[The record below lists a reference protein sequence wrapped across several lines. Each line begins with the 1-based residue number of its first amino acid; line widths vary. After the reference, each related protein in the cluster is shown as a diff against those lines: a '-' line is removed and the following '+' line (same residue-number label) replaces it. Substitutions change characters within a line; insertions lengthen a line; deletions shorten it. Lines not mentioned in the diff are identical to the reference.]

1 MNRIPFNKP
10 AIVGCEYEH
19 IVEVLNSGRLAGD
32 GSFTERCHTWLRQ
45 RIGAQDVL
53 LTQSCTAAL
62 EMAAILAELEPGDEV
77 IMPSFNFVSPANAVA
92 LRRATP
98 VFVDVRPDTLN
109 IDEEDIEQ
117 AITPRTKAICVLH
130 YGGVC
135 AEMDRITA
143 LATKHGLIVI
153 EDAAHAILSIYR
165 GTLAGALGDLAC
177 FSFHETKNASCGEG
191 GALLLNDAE
200 LIKRAYVIWEKGT
213 NRHDMKLGLVDK
225 YTWLDIG
232 SSFLP
237 SEVTAAILLAQLE
250 GLHALNERRL
260 RMWNEYHAGF
270 ETLERAGVAR
280 RPVVPAHCVHN
291 GHLYYLLMQDVQSR
305 DRLIREL
312 AEQGIVAP
320 FHYIPLHSSPAG
332 RRYGRDTSD
341 LAVTMDVS
349 SRLIRLPLY
358 ADITRAEVNRVIDSV
373 TAALAS

>member
-1 MNRIPFNKP
+1 
-10 AIVGCEYEH
+10 
-19 IVEVLNSGRLAGD
+19 
-32 GSFTERCHTWLRQ
+32 
-45 RIGAQDVL
+45 
-53 LTQSCTAAL
+53 
-62 EMAAILAELEPGDEV
+62 MAAILAELEPGDEV

-165 GTLAGALGDLAC
+165 GKLAGALGDLAC

-191 GALLLNDAE
+191 GALLLNNAE

-237 SEVTAAILLAQLE
+237 SEVTAAIILAQLE

-260 RMWNEYHAGF
+260 SMWNEYHAGF
-270 ETLERAGVAR
+270 ETLERAGVVR

-332 RRYGRDTSD
+332 RRYGRGASD

-349 SRLIRLPLY
+349 NRLIRLPLY

-373 TAALAS
+373 TAALTS

>member
-1 MNRIPFNKP
+1 
-10 AIVGCEYEH
+10 
-19 IVEVLNSGRLAGD
+19 
-32 GSFTERCHTWLRQ
+32 
-45 RIGAQDVL
+45 
-53 LTQSCTAAL
+53 
-62 EMAAILAELEPGDEV
+62 
-77 IMPSFNFVSPANAVA
+77 
-92 LRRATP
+92 
-98 VFVDVRPDTLN
+98 
-109 IDEEDIEQ
+109 
-117 AITPRTKAICVLH
+117 
-130 YGGVC
+130 
-135 AEMDRITA
+135 
-143 LATKHGLIVI
+143 
-153 EDAAHAILSIYR
+153 
-165 GTLAGALGDLAC
+165 
-177 FSFHETKNASCGEG
+177 
-191 GALLLNDAE
+191 
-200 LIKRAYVIWEKGT
+200 
-213 NRHDMKLGLVDK
+213 MKLGLVDK

-291 GHLYYLLMQDVQSR
+291 GHLYYLLMQDEQSR